1 MQDLDENGIVRIGSV
16 VKGGDILVGKITPK
30 SEGELTPE
38 EKLIQAIFAV
48 SYTHLDVY
56 KRQIYIHKLF
66 EDINPIQ
73 DIAGEKH
80 VIEIDEVEISSPLH
94 DIDVCKKKELTYGGV
109 ISAKVKLIDSVSKK
123 VLFSKKANVGIMPI
137 ITPNLSLIHI

>member
-1 MQDLDENGIVRIGSV
+1 MATRKNTSHTWVISHLNALLDGYDKNASGRIFLSQQRKFAQIPDLLALRKKWFSDF
-16 VKGGDILVGKITPK
+16 IT
-30 SEGELTPE
+30 
-38 EKLIQAIFAV
+38 
-48 SYTHLDVY
+48 
-56 KRQIYIHKLF
+56 IYIHKLF

-123 VLFSKKANVGIMPI
+123 VLFF
-137 ITPNLSLIHI
+137 

>member
-1 MQDLDENGIVRIGSV
+1 MATRKNTSHTWVISHLNALLDGYDKNASGRIFLSQQRKFAQIPDLLALQKKWFSDF
-16 VKGGDILVGKITPK
+16 IT
-30 SEGELTPE
+30 
-38 EKLIQAIFAV
+38 
-48 SYTHLDVY
+48 
-56 KRQIYIHKLF
+56 IYIHKLF

-123 VLFSKKANVGIMPI
+123 VLFF
-137 ITPNLSLIHI
+137 